1 MAEWGKYAVR
11 AAAAG
16 ILMMAAVSM
25 LIAAAAVDDSRAM
38 LFGFAAVLGLAGF
51 FAWPRSPNAWR
62 NDKPTQ
68 RQLEYAAS
76 LGIKVPKRATKGK
89 VSDMISAVTGR

>member
-1 MAEWGKYAVR
+1 MVEWGKYAVR
-11 AAAAG
+11 AAAAAV
-16 ILMMAAVSM
+16 LMMAAISM
-25 LIAAAAVDDSRAM
+25 LIAAAAVEDSRAM
-38 LFGFAAVLGLAGF
+38 LFGFTAVLALAGF
-51 FAWPRSPNAWR
+51 FAWPRRPNAWR

-76 LGIKVPKRATKGK
+76 LGINVPKRATKGE